1 MLSPFKNFFHYS
13 KSERNGSLILLLLFA
28 GLIIV
33 FGLINWW
40 PTVKDNSNNNYSAEI
55 KEFNE
60 ALAQSKSEPSSTA
73 DSLFLF
79 NPNTIGVKEWQLLG
93 FSEKQAQS
101 IEKYKS
107 KGAQFY
113 CKEDIKKLFVVDE
126 DKYNELVFF
135 IDLPDCQSKSS
146 KFFNYEKDKSSFT
159 KDSACVVIFLTDS
172 TVPLYKPFK
181 LMKNV
186 FSRKREGVF
195 SYYQTG
201 FSSEKEAQLSID
213 LNKFPKSKVITL
225 TDCNKL
231 YPVVVYPDKEPKNQN
246 VQVVLNLNTADSI
259 ELLKIKGIWP
269 ALAGRIVKY
278 RKQLGGFLA
287 VEQLKEV
294 YGITDTLYL
303 QFKPNITITTI
314 SIQKININTASIN
327 ELKMHP
333 YIDYKVANSIFLIRK
348 NHGMYKKVEDIKKSD
363 LINDELFSKI
373 APYLKTE

>member
-13 KSERNGSLILLLLFA
+13 KSERKGTLFLLILLCL
-28 GLIIV
+28 LIIV
-33 FGLINWW
+33 YSVINLY
-40 PTVKDNSNNNYSAEI
+40 PSFRLEKNTPYTEEFRA
-55 KEFNE
+55 FNE
-60 ALAQSKSEPSSTA
+60 ALVQSKSEPSSVA

-79 NPNTIGVKEWQLLG
+79 DPNTIGIKEWQLLG

-113 CKEDIKKLFVVDE
+113 CKEDIKKLFVVDD

-146 KFFNYEKDKSSFT
+146 KFFNYKKDKPKFT
-159 KDSACVVIFLTDS
+159 KDSACVVIFLTD
-172 TVPLYKPFK
+172 TTAPLYKPFK

-201 FSSEKEAQLSID
+201 FSSEKEAQLAID
-213 LNKFPKSKVITL
+213 LNKFPNSKVITL

-246 VQVVLNLNTADSI
+246 VQVVVNINTADSI
-259 ELLKIKGIWP
+259 ELLKIKGVWP

-278 RKQLGGFLA
+278 RKELGGFLTI
-287 VEQLKEV
+287 EQLKEV
-294 YGITDTLYL
+294 YGLTETLYN
-303 QFKPNITITTI
+303 QFKPNVTIGST
-314 SIQKININTASIN
+314 SVQKININTASVN